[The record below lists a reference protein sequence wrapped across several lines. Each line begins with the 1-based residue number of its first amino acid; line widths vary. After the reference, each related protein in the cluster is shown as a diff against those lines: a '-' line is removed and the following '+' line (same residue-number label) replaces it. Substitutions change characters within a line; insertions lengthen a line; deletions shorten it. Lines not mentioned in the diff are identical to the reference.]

1 MFVGQ
6 SAGVGKTGRI
16 AEVRKKTKKED
27 KGNCAVFQRKIDKI

>member
-16 AEVRKKTKKED
+16 AETQKKDNMEIGQYFKE
-27 KGNCAVFQRKIDKI
+27 R

>member
-16 AEVRKKTKKED
+16 PETQKKDNMEIVQYFKE
-27 KGNCAVFQRKIDKI
+27 R